1 MIFLV
6 SIPYPATELR
16 LQGDGALQVLAQLR
30 QLYPS
35 LTVVTAETA
44 ELGEE
49 SDEDWID
56 ITETEWYRTR
66 AAQITPGRCLRI
78 YRENIGLTLIRLAEL
93 SGIERRLLSQMEH
106 GQLSIGESDARTLAE
121 HLGCHYQSL
130 L

>member
-6 SIPYPATELR
+6 SIPYPTTELR

-35 LTVVTAETA
+35 LTVVTAEAA

-49 SDEDWID
+49 SDDDWID

-66 AAQITPGRCLRI
+66 TAQITPGRCLRI

-106 GQLSIGESDARTLAE
+106 GQLSISESDAHTLAE